1 MSCSCAFYVEEPERG
16 LILAGVMKHYL
27 HYKEYPRALALAM
40 LLNDTEKMI
49 EIFNQ
54 CPDP

>member
-1 MSCSCAFYVEEPERG
+1 
-16 LILAGVMKHYL
+16 MKHYL
-27 HYKEYPRALALAM
+27 HFKEYPRALALAM

-54 CPDP
+54 CADP